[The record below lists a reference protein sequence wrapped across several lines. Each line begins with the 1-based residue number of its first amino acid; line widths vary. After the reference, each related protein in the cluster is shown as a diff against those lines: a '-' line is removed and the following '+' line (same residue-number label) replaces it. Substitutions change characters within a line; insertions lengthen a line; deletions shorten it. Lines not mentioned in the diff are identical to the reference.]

1 MPRSKR
7 TTPPLSKNCLGF
19 IELLP
24 TGGYEKRTAGGSP
37 ALFVRARVLSV
48 PRGRRR
54 GLGWRLAGWL
64 LRAEDARRRI
74 PRLSGGAR
82 GERREEHARRARE
95 LRALPGGRSRDLHRD
110 ASLMRGSGTGS
121 CSCNAAR
128 RAADQGDTR
137 SSQER
142 HPSVGKK
149 KKKKGARCVQRAPSE
164 RACGQRLVTFG
175 FASGFLRR
183 LRLRISSPSHPMAS
197 PGPSPSREG
206 P

>member
-24 TGGYEKRTAGGSP
+24 TGGYEKRRAGGSP

-95 LRALPGGRSRDLHRD
+95 LRALPGGRSCDLHRD

-121 CSCNAAR
+121 CSCNAAP

-149 KKKKGARCVQRAPSE
+149 KKKERSPLCPAGPFRTCVRSA
-164 RACGQRLVTFG
+164 
-175 FASGFLRR
+175 ASHLR
-183 LRLRISSPSHPMAS
+183 LRLRLSSPSRPMAS

>member
-1 MPRSKR
+1 MTS
-7 TTPPLSKNCLGF
+7 S
-19 IELLP
+19 
-24 TGGYEKRTAGGSP
+24 
-37 ALFVRARVLSV
+37 
-48 PRGRRR
+48 
-54 GLGWRLAGWL
+54 
-64 LRAEDARRRI
+64 RRRI

-95 LRALPGGRSRDLHRD
+95 LRALPGGRSCELHRN

-149 KKKKGARCVQRAPSE
+149 KKGARCVQRAPSE
-164 RACGQRLVTFG
+164 RACGQRLVTLG

-183 LRLRISSPSHPMAS
+183 LRLSHQRFSLGLGARIVYRGRIVVSHTRRARAWQRYAHCGELLCAANS
-197 PGPSPSREG
+197 GACRKLATHSRIRVG
-206 P
+206 IMVGSLPKL